1 MPMSTSRF
9 PGRTR
14 TAAIALVVVAVAAV
28 GGWRLLRPGVAAN
41 PALTASGTIE
51 ARVVSLSAELGGRVV
66 EVLVEEGQRV
76 TAEQVL
82 ARLDDAALQAQYAQ
96 AQAALQVA
104 QANYELLAAGPTA
117 EQLHQGQATLA
128 GAQARLEG
136 LKAGPR
142 PEQVAQAE
150 ANLNIAKARLAA
162 LQRGGR
168 AEQVTQAEAN
178 LAAVQSRLTQ
188 LRKGPTAQDIAL
200 AKLAI
205 DQAKNALWAAQA
217 SRDGICGNRNN
228 PKYMCDSANAQVAT
242 AETGV
247 QQAQTRLAQL
257 EAGATP
263 EALDQ
268 AEDAVSAAK
277 AQLDL
282 AKQPAS
288 KEDLAQAEDAV
299 RLAEA
304 QLALAKQPFT
314 SYDID
319 AAKAQ
324 VEGAQAQLD
333 ALKAG
338 TRAQQLAAAKAQVAL
353 AQAQVQGIEVQLKK
367 VTLASPVEGVVL
379 ARSIEPG
386 EVASPGA
393 TLFEVGQLST
403 LDLTVYLPEEQF
415 ARVTPGEQ
423 ATVRVDAYPD
433 RAFTAIVL
441 RIADRAEFTPRNV
454 QTIEGRKDTVFA
466 VRLRIANPDLAL
478 KPGMPAD
485 VIFVQK

>member
-82 ARLDDAALQAQYAQ
+82 ARLDDAALQA
-96 AQAALQVA
+96 A

-117 EQLHQGQATLA
+117 EQLHQGQAALA

-168 AEQVTQAEAN
+168 AEQVAQAEAN
-178 LAAVQSRLTQ
+178 LAAAQSRLTQ
-188 LRKGPTAQDIAL
+188 LRKGPTEQDIAL

-247 QQAQTRLAQL
+247 QQAQTRLAQ
-257 EAGATP
+257 
-263 EALDQ
+263 
-268 AEDAVSAAK
+268 
-277 AQLDL
+277 
-282 AKQPAS
+282 
-288 KEDLAQAEDAV
+288 
-299 RLAEA
+299 
-304 QLALAKQPFT
+304 
-314 SYDID
+314 
-319 AAKAQ
+319 
-324 VEGAQAQLD
+324 
-333 ALKAG
+333 
-338 TRAQQLAAAKAQVAL
+338 
-353 AQAQVQGIEVQLKK
+353 AQVQGVEVQLKK
-367 VTLASPVEGVVL
+367 VTLASPMDGVVL

-454 QTIEGRKDTVFA
+454 QTVEGRKNTVFA

-485 VIFVQK
+485 VIFAQK